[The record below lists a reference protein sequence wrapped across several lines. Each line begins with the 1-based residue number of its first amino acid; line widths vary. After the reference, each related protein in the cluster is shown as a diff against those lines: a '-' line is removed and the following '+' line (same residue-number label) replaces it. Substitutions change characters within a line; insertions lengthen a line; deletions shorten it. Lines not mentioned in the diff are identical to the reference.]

1 MPVKKRKRKI
11 PPMDVKQQ
19 EALDFMCENEDGLI
33 EYGTGTGKTRI
44 GVEFLRVL
52 VDCGDIPALLIVP
65 NALIEQWVEQFH
77 KWLGRKWTEK
87 HVAVLGSAYTI
98 QRRRDILRRRSEDVY
113 LISTES
119 LSYKEIREAISY
131 SHFSACLL
139 EEASRFRNHSKRV
152 TTLKLVGARSDSRYA
167 LTGRLVVRTPAD
179 AFYIMDWLRPNIFGT
194 RRRDMFINEYCM
206 KGGYFGNDAIDF
218 RPDKIDQFREIMDG
232 ESIRCQLSDIRELPK
247 RDLIVYHVDM
257 PKRQAEAYRQ
267 MRDELKLQIERVATD
282 AFRSKATTYA
292 TRLQRL
298 QEIAAGFARNLDKEV
313 EYLPSPK
320 TTELAEI
327 LQESPDVPTIVWYWW
342 IPELHRIQSELQKR
356 GIEYV
361 TFGDVDARTRFRK
374 GKVNVFLTQLARGGY
389 GLDLPNAIRMIYHS
403 LPWDLDIYQQ
413 SQERNM
419 RRNTKAKYLEII
431 HLIVRNSADGYVR
444 HKLVSKADMSSKL
457 SRSDALELLR
467 ACP

>member
-1 MPVKKRKRKI
+1 MPRTI
-11 PPMDVKQQ
+11 PPMDIWQQ
-19 EALDFMCENEDGLI
+19 RAVDAMCDYEDLLV

-44 GVEFLRVL
+44 GVEFLKVL
-52 VDCGDIPALLIVP
+52 VDCGDIPALVVVP
-65 NALIEQWVEQFH
+65 NALIEQWIEQFH
-77 KWLGRKWTEK
+77 RWAGKKWTAR
-87 HVAVLGSAYTI
+87 HVMVLGSAYTI
-98 QRRRDILRRRSEDVY
+98 QRRRDILRARREDIY

-119 LSYKEIREAISY
+119 LSWKEIREAVSY

-152 TTLKLVGARSDSRYA
+152 TTLKLVGARSASRYA

-179 AFYIMDWLRPNIFGT
+179 AFYVMDWLRPNIFNT
-194 RRRDMFINEYCM
+194 RRRDVFINEYCM
-206 KGGYFGNDAIDF
+206 KGGYMGNDAIDF

-232 ESIRCQLSDIRELPK
+232 ESIRCQLSDIRVLPK
-247 RDLIVYHVDM
+247 REMIVYHVDM
-257 PKRQAEAYRQ
+257 PKKQAEAYRQ

-282 AFRSKATTYA
+282 AFKSKATTYA

-320 TTELAEI
+320 TTELCEI

-342 IPELHRIQSELQKR
+342 IPELARIQAELEKR
-356 GIEYV
+356 GIQYV
-361 TFGDVDARTRFRK
+361 TFGDDGARQAFRK
-374 GKVNVFLTQLARGGY
+374 GKVRVFLSQLAKGGY

-431 HLIVRNSADGYVR
+431 HLVVRNSADSYVR
-444 HKLVSKADMSSKL
+444 HKLVGKADMSSKL
-457 SRSDALELLR
+457 SKSDALELLR